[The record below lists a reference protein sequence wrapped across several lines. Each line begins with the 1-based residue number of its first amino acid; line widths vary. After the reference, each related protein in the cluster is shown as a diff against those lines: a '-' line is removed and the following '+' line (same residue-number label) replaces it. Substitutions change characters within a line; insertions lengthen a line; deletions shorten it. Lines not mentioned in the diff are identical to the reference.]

1 MKIRHSMTTILGSWS
16 LRVVVWFVVGLW
28 VIPEETVE
36 KKKKKKEG
44 GIAELNLLFMF

>member
-28 VIPEETVE
+28 VIPEETLG
-36 KKKKKKEG
+36 KKKKEG
-44 GIAELNLLFMF
+44 GIAELNLFFMF